1 LGALGN
7 PDVAAVLVERLQGED
22 NRGLQMAYAS
32 ALGQLGATEAVQE
45 LLTLLRGTDNPG
57 ARLEVALAVGRLVG
71 NENNFVQLA
80 RNVRSDPGTT
90 LAQAVQGL
98 KRRLNRGDADAD
110 ALRSLL
116 DRETAVLGQ
125 GEMEGGSRSLG
136 QLIRQMPVDRF
147 DATSQAILSECAD
160 RLEESGARHIEY
172 AILALHTL
180 DAGWK

>member
-1 LGALGN
+1 
-7 PDVAAVLVERLQGED
+7 
-22 NRGLQMAYAS
+22 MAYAS
-32 ALGQLGATEAVQE
+32 ALGKLGAIEATDDMLV
-45 LLTLLRGTDNPG
+45 LLRDIDNPG
-57 ARLEVALAVGRLVG
+57 ARLEVALALGRLVG

-98 KRRLNRGDADAD
+98 KRHLHRGDADAD

-116 DRETAVLGQ
+116 DEETAVLGQ
-125 GEMEGGSRSLG
+125 GEMESGSRSLG
-136 QLIRQMPVDRF
+136 NLIRQMPLEHF
-147 DATSQAILSECAD
+147 DSTAQAILAECAD
-160 RLEESGARHIEY
+160 QLEESGATHIDY